1 MGRQWTDL
9 MEGTLMPIFLQKD
22 LLSFWL
28 FFPQLFSV
36 FKVLLHSLLLWQCA
50 SSLNLLA
57 FLLTGDLGF
66 LVSFDSC
73 KFSKPPCI
81 ELTQRIKA
89 IRVVDVDEFVFFF
102 LFKNIETSSIID
114 VTLSLTLKELPS
126 NAFSH
131 QIMTLFPPL
140 LCFCLLLSDRF
151 FSIFG

>member
-1 MGRQWTDL
+1 MPLEYILVLCPFYEVRDRDQRWTDL

-22 LLSFWL
+22 LLSFRL

-73 KFSKPPCI
+73 KFSKAPCI
-81 ELTQRIKA
+81 ELAQQIKA
-89 IRVVDVDEFVFFF
+89 IRVINVDEFLFFF
-102 LFKNIETSSIID
+102 FYRNIKKRP
-114 VTLSLTLKELPS
+114 SLT
-126 NAFSH
+126 
-131 QIMTLFPPL
+131 
-140 LCFCLLLSDRF
+140 
-151 FSIFG
+151 